1 VSVRSLV
8 LGLLAAGCR
17 PTPADPDA
25 YLGPWH
31 DGAPGITGVE
41 LSCDPVDA
49 RWELLVRTDAW
60 AAGAFLW
67 VTEDGLV
74 VEKHTASS
82 LEAAEDG
89 TEDCLRG
96 RIGLAQH
103 PSEAGS
109 GLSRWLCEDAPRLSF
124 VLAVSD
130 SRDTAFTDC
139 RTWGADPSVWSGV
152 VGPPE
157 CGRVLDDGPDT
168 GSVLGDEGDLGDC
181 PF

>member
-1 VSVRSLV
+1 MTRVCLV
-8 LGLLAAGCR
+8 ALLVGCR
-17 PTPADPDA
+17 PPPAAPDA

-31 DGAPGITGVE
+31 DGAPAITGVE

-49 RWELLVRTDAW
+49 RWELRVRTDAW

-67 VTEDGLV
+67 VTQDGVV
-74 VEKHTASS
+74 VEKHVATS

-96 RIGLAQH
+96 RIGLAQD
-103 PSEAGS
+103 PGDAGN
-109 GLSRWLCEDAPRLSF
+109 GVSRWLCEDAPGLSY

-130 SRDTAFTDC
+130 SRDVAFTDC
-139 RTWGADPSVWSGV
+139 RIWGADPAVWSGLT
-152 VGPPE
+152 GPPP
-157 CGRVLDDGPDT
+157 CGRALEDGPDT
-168 GSVLGDEGDLGDC
+168 GAVLGDEGDLGEC